1 MKTKTLVV
9 WQDGHPELERMA
21 RTLGEK
27 LEGMGID
34 PVVRMASEVSI
45 PDMLAASSYLFGADE
60 AGNLSYG
67 EVARLLR
74 GINLAGRPAAFFGA
88 NGAAIAWLR
97 DMTKDSELVAA
108 SIDLVGPKPE
118 SSAIASVLR
127 SFV

>member
-97 DMTKDSELVAA
+97 DITKDSELVAA
-108 SIDLVGPKPE
+108 SIDLVGSKPE